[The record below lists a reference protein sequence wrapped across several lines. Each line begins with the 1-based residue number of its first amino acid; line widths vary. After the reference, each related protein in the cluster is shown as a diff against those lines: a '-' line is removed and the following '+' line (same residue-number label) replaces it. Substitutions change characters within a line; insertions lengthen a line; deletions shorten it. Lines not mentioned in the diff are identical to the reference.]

1 MPEATASAATAVK
14 SITPSSDTLPENQ
27 LKFYVHFS
35 APMAQGDSYQHVRL
49 LDDSG
54 QEIDLPFVNVGQ
66 ELWNRQGTRIT
77 LLLDPGRIKRGLKP
91 REDLGPILREGHSYM
106 LVIDDSWHDAAGR
119 PLVEPCRKEF
129 HVVAADDTQPDASKW
144 RVQTPRA
151 GTKEPLRIDFDE
163 PLDHAMLLRVLE
175 VADGQERFV
184 AGKIEVGK
192 DEQSWSFSPELAWT
206 AGPHNIFV
214 DTTLEDLAGNSIGRP
229 FEVDMFNQVTTVIQ
243 QARISILFEV
253 R

>member
-1 MPEATASAATAVK
+1 MNSSTQLGPGFQRGDVFHQMPT
-14 SITPSSDTLPENQ
+14 
-27 LKFYVHFS
+27 
-35 APMAQGDSYQHVRL
+35 
-49 LDDSG
+49 G
-54 QEIDLPFVNVGQ
+54 QEEQERRNHIDKTEREDRVAN
-66 ELWNRQGTRIT
+66 
-77 LLLDPGRIKRGLKP
+77 GLFAKP
-91 REDLGPILREGHSYM
+91 RRE
-106 LVIDDSWHDAAGR
+106 
-119 PLVEPCRKEF
+119 
-129 HVVAADDTQPDASKW
+129 HVVAPDDAQPDASKW

-192 DEQSWSFSPELAWT
+192 NEQSWSFSPELAWT
-206 AGPHNIFV
+206 AGPHNVFV

-229 FEVDMFNQVTTVIQ
+229 FEVDMFKKVTTVIQ
-243 QARISILFEV
+243 RARISIPFEV